1 MKAIELS
8 AKWSPKPGFKL
19 GSKDID
25 VKLTYL
31 GSQVWKDPVVK
42 IIEKKNPKIKPNE
55 VLLKVKRC
63 GICGSDV
70 HMAQSYDDG
79 YIHYPGLTA
88 FPCVIG
94 HEFAGEIIEVG
105 NQAINKRTGKI

>member
-25 VKLTYL
+25 GKLTYL

-42 IIEKKNPKIKPNE
+42 IVEKEKPKIKPNE

-63 GICGSDV
+63 GISPD
-70 HMAQSYDDG
+70 QTDYYFRLSFLSEI
-79 YIHYPGLTA
+79 YIFFSSFYCL
-88 FPCVIG
+88 
-94 HEFAGEIIEVG
+94 
-105 NQAINKRTGKI
+105 

>member
-25 VKLTYL
+25 GKLTYL

-42 IIEKKNPKIKPNE
+42 IVERENPKINFKN
-55 VLLKVKRC
+55 VNLWKSYLYKSNTIYRLLT
-63 GICGSDV
+63 
-70 HMAQSYDDG
+70 Y
-79 YIHYPGLTA
+79 
-88 FPCVIG
+88 
-94 HEFAGEIIEVG
+94 
-105 NQAINKRTGKI
+105 